1 MQAEKE
7 GTMKRSSRS
16 LHRTLCHSIP
26 LVLAVVFA
34 LYSVAEAETVAEL
47 EKKAADC
54 RTALAWANYMY
65 NANAC
70 DRALAAPVQD
80 EPEVQ
85 KRIQMKRAASKEA
98 DSLENQM
105 DSLNRQKEIQEVKCD
120 TDKRAGDLFPP
131 SCNEAFNMKTRLFN
145 MRGDY
150 DKALQRQKSAEE
162 SYQSEV
168 KLASQ
173 LRVDCNVSKKQIAD
187 GEKGCRAIEQRLQA
201 ARTPPPPP
209 TQPQRQSAYPGTP
222 NTFHVECNPM
232 QVPMDGIVT
241 CTVHG
246 IFVRGSSY
254 TNNIDLTND
263 PETVWQ
269 NGPRVSAKGL
279 KPGQTFVVRATKGGA
294 SDGVTI
300 AVTGAKQGTTV
311 KTIKLGFVNYQKIKP
326 FTVTVNG
333 LAKDCSGGSG
343 GASWSNVPAPSQ
355 SGTAANCVFEVT
367 VGTCEVTAQAPG
379 YQTQS
384 FRMTC
389 DKDQTSMITMIRSN

>member
-1 MQAEKE
+1 
-7 GTMKRSSRS
+7 MKRSSRS
-16 LHRTLCHSIP
+16 LHRTLCHTIL
-26 LVLAVVFA
+26 LVLFVVFG
-34 LYSVAEAETVAEL
+34 LYSVAGAETIAEL

-54 RTALAWANYMY
+54 RTTLAWANYMY

-80 EPEVQ
+80 DPEVQ
-85 KRIQMKRAASKEA
+85 KRIQMKKAASKEA

-120 TDKRAGDLFPP
+120 ADKRASDLFPP
-131 SCNEAFNMKTRLFN
+131 SCNEVFIMKTRLFN

-150 DKALQRQKSAEE
+150 DNALQRQKSAEE

-187 GEKGCRAIEQRLQA
+187 GEKSCRAIEQRLQA

-209 TQPQRQSAYPGTP
+209 AQPQRTSAHPGTP
-222 NTFHVECNPM
+222 NTFRVECNPV
-232 QVPMDGIVT
+232 QVQVGGIVT
-241 CTVHG
+241 CTAHG
-246 IFVRGSSY
+246 IFVRGSDY
-254 TNNIDLTND
+254 MNNIDLTND

-269 NGPRVSAKGL
+269 NGPRVSATGL
-279 KPGQTFVVRATKGGA
+279 KPGQTFVVRATKGA
-294 SDGVTI
+294 ISDGVTI
-300 AVTGAKQGTTV
+300 TVVGAKQGATGRM
-311 KTIKLGFVNYQKIKP
+311 IKVGFVNYQKIKP

-355 SGTAANCVFEVT
+355 SGAAANCVFEVT
-367 VGTCEVTAQAPG
+367 AGTCEVTAQAPG